1 MQVEKEKVVGL
12 IRQVAGPQRAE
23 QVGQLLPDPVDLD
36 RYADM
41 LRELGVQP
49 EDLVTRTTTWL
60 PEPLR
65 GLLSRF
71 IPQRH

>member
-1 MQVEKEKVVGL
+1 LQIEKEKVVAL
-12 IRQVAGPQRAE
+12 VRQVAGPQRAE
-23 QVGQLLPDPVDLD
+23 QADRLLPDPIDLD
-36 RYADM
+36 RYAGV
-41 LRELGVQP
+41 LRELGVEP
-49 EDLVTRTTTWL
+49 ADLMTRTTTWL